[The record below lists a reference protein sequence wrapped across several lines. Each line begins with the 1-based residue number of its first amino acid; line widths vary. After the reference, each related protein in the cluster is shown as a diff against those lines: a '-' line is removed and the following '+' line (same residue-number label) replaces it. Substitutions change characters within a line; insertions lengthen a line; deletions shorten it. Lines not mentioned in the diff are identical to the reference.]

1 MKFNNNKT
9 MIERA
14 VYIFV
19 DDFNSSCCESEI
31 NYAVEKLSNILYVL
45 FETKTV
51 DVINEIYKLIDKYHD
66 GMDSY
71 DTGDNEILEQD
82 LNYWFEKEIIALFN

>member
-1 MKFNNNKT
+1 

-14 VYIFV
+14 VYMFV

-31 NYAVEKLSNILYVL
+31 NDAVEKFSNILYVL

-51 DVINEIYKLIDKYHD
+51 DVINEIYNLIDKYYD

-71 DTGDNEILEQD
+71 DTGHNEMLEQH
-82 LNYWFEKEIIALFN
+82 LNFWLEKEIIALFN